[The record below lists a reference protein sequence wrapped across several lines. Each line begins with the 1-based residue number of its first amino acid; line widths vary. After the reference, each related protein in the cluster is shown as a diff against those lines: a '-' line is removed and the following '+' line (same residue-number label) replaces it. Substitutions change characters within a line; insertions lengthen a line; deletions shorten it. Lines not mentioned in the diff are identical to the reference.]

1 MDFVQR
7 LSEIKPDQET
17 VLTIGVFDGVHL
29 GHCHLLDEVINRAG
43 KDYIPAVMTFTN
55 HPATV
60 INPGLQIKKL
70 STTEEKS
77 RLISK
82 QGIEL
87 IVPIPFD
94 QELAAVSASNFS
106 EALVNHLK
114 IAGLVIGPDFA
125 LGKGREGNYNVLTQL
140 GMKLGFWVGSVSPL
154 IIDGLPV
161 KSRRIRQDLAEGS
174 ITTVTKQLG
183 RLFSISGSVIT
194 GNKQGRELGFPTANL
209 SVSENMLLPGD
220 GIYATWTTV
229 NQHTYPSATSI
240 GIRPT
245 FGLTERVVESH
256 ILDFGQNIYGE
267 HITVQFVEK
276 IRDQETF
283 DNLPALITQI
293 AEDVSKA
300 RITLKDHGGSNFA

>member
-1 MDFVQR
+1 MDLVQR
-7 LSEIKPDQET
+7 LSAIKPDQET

-29 GHCHLLDEVINRAG
+29 GHCHLLDEVINKAG

-55 HPATV
+55 HPATI
-60 INPGLQIKKL
+60 INPELQIQNL

-87 IVPIPFD
+87 IVPIRFD
-94 QELAAVSASNFS
+94 QELASVSASNFA

-125 LGKGREGNYNVLTQL
+125 LGKGREGNYEVLTKL
-140 GMKLGFWVGSVSPL
+140 GTKFGFWVGSVKPL

-174 ITTVTKQLG
+174 IATVTKQLG
-183 RLFSISGSVIT
+183 RLFSLSGAVIT
-194 GNKQGRELGFPTANL
+194 GNKQGRDLGFPTANL
-209 SVSENMLLPGD
+209 SVPNYMLLPGD

-229 NQHTYPSATSI
+229 NQQTYPSATSI

-245 FGLTERVVESH
+245 FGLTERVVEAH
-256 ILDFGQNIYGE
+256 IMDFDENIYGE

-276 IRDQETF
+276 IRGQETF

-293 AEDVSKA
+293 GDDVARA
-300 RITLKDHGGSNFA
+300 RIILKDHGGSSFA